1 MKDREKKNVFKV
13 YDIVGDWFFE
23 NRSQSLMEKDHL
35 DSLIS
40 KLPVNARILDLG
52 CGTGKPIYEYL
63 IHEKFKVV
71 GVDASEKMIGIAKKN
86 FPSGEFYVQDMR
98 ELALNQKFD
107 AIIAW
112 HSFFHLQQPDQ
123 IEMFSKFKE
132 LLFPNGMLL
141 LTTGTEKTEV
151 WSEINGKQLYHSSL
165 STEDYNELL
174 KKNNFELINYT
185 ANDVHCGGATVWLA
199 KYLP

>member
-13 YDIVGDWFFE
+13 YDIVGDWFYE

-52 CGTGKPIYEYL
+52 CGAGKPIYEYL
-63 IHEKFKVV
+63 VHKKFKVV
-71 GVDASEKMIGIAKKN
+71 GVDASEKMISIAKKN
-86 FPSGEFYVQDMR
+86 FPSGEFYIQDMR
-98 ELALNQKFD
+98 ELALNQQFD

-132 LLFPNGMLL
+132 FLFPNGLLL

-165 STEDYNELL
+165 SIEDYNELL
-174 KKNNFELINYT
+174 KKNNFELINHT
-185 ANDVHCGGATVWLA
+185 VNDVHCGGATVWLA

>member
-13 YDIVGDWFFE
+13 YDIVGDWFYE

-52 CGTGKPIYEYL
+52 CGAGKPIYEYL
-63 IHEKFKVV
+63 VHKKFKVV
-71 GVDASEKMIGIAKKN
+71 GVDASEKMISIAKKN
-86 FPSGEFYVQDMR
+86 FPSGEFYIQDMR

-112 HSFFHLQQPDQ
+112 HSFFHIQQTDQ
-123 IEMFSKFKE
+123 IEMFIKFKE
-132 LLFPNGMLL
+132 FLFPNGLLL

-165 STEDYNELL
+165 SIEDYNELL
-174 KKNNFELINYT
+174 KKNNFELINHT
-185 ANDVHCGGATVWLA
+185 VNDVHCGGATVWLA

>member
-1 MKDREKKNVFKV
+1 
-13 YDIVGDWFFE
+13 
-23 NRSQSLMEKDHL
+23 
-35 DSLIS
+35 
-40 KLPVNARILDLG
+40 
-52 CGTGKPIYEYL
+52 
-63 IHEKFKVV
+63 
-71 GVDASEKMIGIAKKN
+71 
-86 FPSGEFYVQDMR
+86 MR

-123 IEMFSKFKE
+123 IEMFSTFNE
-132 LLFPNGMLL
+132 FLLPNGLLL
-141 LTTGTEKTEV
+141 LTTGTEKSEV
-151 WSEINGKQLYHSSL
+151 WSDINGKPLYHSSL